1 MTAQQAL
8 QILDNAAASYA
19 GTRGDHVKIQ
29 TAIAVLRD
37 LVDKAEPEAQGPKEK
52 AAASTPENQTPAS
65 DGKESGGDK
74 AKSKTE

>member
-37 LVDKAEPEAQGPKEK
+37 LVDKAEARSSRAK
-52 AAASTPENQTPAS
+52 
-65 DGKESGGDK
+65 GKGR
-74 AKSKTE
+74 SKHTRKPNARKRRQRIRRR